1 MADDEA
7 RPEEATKSE
16 PAKPAKKS
24 KPFVRPW
31 VRAIHRDFGYFV
43 VGLTVIYAVS
53 GLAVNHVADYTDG
66 DANFVKFERTVELGP
81 LAGDDDAIAR
91 TVREKLAIEQA
102 PKEVFRQGEDELE
115 ISFDRRTVTVNPKT
129 GHVHEEGQ
137 RPRFFVR
144 LANWLHLNRGKKSW
158 TYIADTYAVI
168 LLFLAISG
176 LFMIPGRKGLLGRG
190 LVIAIAGAAIP
201 VLYVHFSGGP

>member
-1 MADDEA
+1 MAE
-7 RPEEATKSE
+7 EEAPNEEAPT
-16 PAKPAKKS
+16 KPARKS

-102 PKEVFRQGEDELE
+102 PKEVFRQGEDEVQ
-115 ISFDRRTVTVNPKT
+115 ISFDRPTRTVTVNPKT

-176 LFMIPGRKGLLGRG
+176 LFMIPGRKGLIGRG

-201 VLYVHFSGGP
+201 ALYVHFSGGP